1 MYEQRNFVIFSV
13 TELDQINFSE
23 VLETSAE
30 TVRKSVDGTKTFVK
44 WDGETPPPSVQAL
57 TTVEGPYTYTEILDI
72 LSTPEWSAPM
82 PVEEPVLVRVRDE
95 DGRFIADDPTTPD
108 VNEAWEEA

>member
-44 WDGETPPPSVQAL
+44 WDDGGAVPPSVQAL
-57 TTVEGPYTYTEILDI
+57 TTSEGPYTYTEILEI
-72 LSTPEWSAPM
+72 LSGEEWVSIM
-82 PVEEPVLVRVRDE
+82 E
-95 DGRFIADDPTTPD
+95 GM
-108 VNEAWEEA
+108 